1 MPLLLCLYSWLIT
14 VDIFGIFLGLRGGWL
29 GYIVSKLFWIC
40 IFLYFFYLHKA
51 PKSVNYMCGVDL
63 ILGVSFLCYHTGV
76 KSVLVS
82 LLAQKAEV
90 KFDPAYLIP
99 SQIANKIM
107 ELGYVATVMETET
120 AGQNT
125 IEIAVSTTILLRQ
138 DRNISNG
145 ICQ

>member
-1 MPLLLCLYSWLIT
+1 M
-14 VDIFGIFLGLRGGWL
+14 
-29 GYIVSKLFWIC
+29 
-40 IFLYFFYLHKA
+40 FF
-51 PKSVNYMCGVDL
+51 
-63 ILGVSFLCYHTGV
+63 TGV

-125 IEIAVSTTILLRQ
+125 IEIHVSSIIMFKPNLKPSFGNFSVILNLMK
-138 DRNISNG
+138 
-145 ICQ
+145 

>member
-1 MPLLLCLYSWLIT
+1 
-14 VDIFGIFLGLRGGWL
+14 
-29 GYIVSKLFWIC
+29 
-40 IFLYFFYLHKA
+40 
-51 PKSVNYMCGVDL
+51 MCGVDL

-125 IEIAVSTTILLRQ
+125 IEIAVSCRIIFEARSNIFPKHLLVIFFQ
-138 DRNISNG
+138 
-145 ICQ
+145 ICKVIIKQAPIVYCLKCSSFKSFLRSALLWL

>member
-1 MPLLLCLYSWLIT
+1 
-14 VDIFGIFLGLRGGWL
+14 
-29 GYIVSKLFWIC
+29 
-40 IFLYFFYLHKA
+40 
-51 PKSVNYMCGVDL
+51 MCDVDL
-63 ILGVSFLCYHTGV
+63 GDSFLCYHSGV